1 MVEGVAL
8 DEGRITDGYLPVEH
22 WGAVETRILR
32 RAPSLVGRILEP
44 GEVEK
49 VLPLRLCAA
58 PIDHCIQ
65 NLTHR
70 FPDGPTWYAITDAS
84 DANAM
89 VARFEDFQCIV
100 VSQAFH
106 VTASLL
112 FVRLLA
118 WPPLRE
124 FVRTG
129 AEPPEPTSPP
139 SRGRVEAVVQ
149 LLAEDGEFDGE
160 ARELTAAF
168 CYLLLYLLTAHEV
181 GHLALGHLDLCENG
195 QMVEVD
201 SNLAEKAQSRAM
213 EWDADGF
220 AIAATQWLVGSDFR
234 EVGAWSHLLSDN
246 PANLR
251 VVCTTAYVL
260 FTLMDAL
267 SLQDRPPET
276 RTHPRPLVRA
286 GLAALT
292 LTRLMHGW
300 GAVDGSE
307 VISTMRQVSRSVEL
321 AILKTAGGVMEAS
334 LANELSIALEAE
346 IDSLGPIYA
355 ALISQLNRSR
365 LDGLLWAEALQSV
378 YPLATESDGLDRP

>member
-1 MVEGVAL
+1 MGECVAL
-8 DEGRITDGYLPVEH
+8 DEGRITTGYLPVEH

-44 GEVEK
+44 NEIED
-49 VLPLRLCAA
+49 LLSLRLCAA
-58 PIDHCIQ
+58 PIDHCIR

-70 FPDGPTWYAITDAS
+70 FRDGPTWYAITDAPY
-84 DANAM
+84 ANAV
-89 VARFEDFQCIV
+89 VARFENFQCIV

-124 FVRTG
+124 FVRNG

-149 LLAEDGEFDGE
+149 LLADDGEFDGE

-168 CYLLLYLLTAHEV
+168 CYLLLYLLTAHEI
-181 GHLALGHLDLCENG
+181 GHLALGHLDLCDNG

-201 SNLAEKAQSRAM
+201 SNPAEKAQSRAM

-220 AIAATQWLVGSDFR
+220 AIAATQWLAGSEFR
-234 EVGAWSHLLSDN
+234 EVGSWPQLLSDN
-246 PANLR
+246 SANLR

-267 SLQDRPPET
+267 SPQDRPTET

-286 GLAALT
+286 GLAAHT
-292 LTRLMHGW
+292 LTRLVHVW

-307 VISTMRQVSRSVEL
+307 VISTMRQVSRSIEF
-321 AILKTAGGVMEAS
+321 AILETAGGVMEAP
-334 LANELSIALEAE
+334 LANELGIALGVE
-346 IDSLGPIYA
+346 IDSLGPIYN
-355 ALISQLNRSR
+355 ALIPQLDRSR
-365 LDGLLWAEALQSV
+365 LDGVFWAKALQSV
-378 YPLATESDGLDRP
+378 YPLAAGSDGLER